1 MGGVTRVCIQSAEDI
16 RHLGELD
23 KKMWTVLSCPVNGL
37 EISSDSLSLM
47 DQDGDGQLRLKE
59 VVATAEWLCATLKDA
74 QSLFEKKDSIAI
86 DNISDESL
94 VAVAR
99 KVNADAD
106 VSSLADVQAAIDA
119 VTIEAQEV
127 PAAPLEADVI
137 AAYKEKS
144 AEYAAYFEQEKLQK
158 LGLAS
163 IPEDAPK
170 PGMTEKKFVEMGK
183 QIADWESEVES
194 LKLKVERIS
203 LADVQAAIDAVT
215 IEAQEVPAAP
225 LEADVIAAYKEK
237 SAEYAAYFEQEKL
250 QKLGLAS
257 IPEETPKP
265 GMTEKKFVEMGKQI
279 ADWEAAK
286 AAAETANAD
295 ALAAAKAEFEP
306 LRKLL
311 LLHRD
316 FYRLLRNFVTLEDF
330 YDNDEKTIASFQA
343 GTLILDQRACKLC
356 IRVND
361 LAKHDSQAPLSG
373 MYLLYCNC
381 ENKKTGKKLQIVAAM
396 TQGEIKNLSVGKNG
410 IFYDNDG
417 LDYDATVFKIIENP
431 ISIRQAFWT
440 PYRKMAKWVEDK
452 INKSAAEKDAKAFD
466 DMTAK
471 ADAAANPNAEKKPAF
486 DIAKF
491 AGIFAA
497 IGMALGMIGTAL
509 AAVAG
514 GLASLNWWQ
523 LIIVFICILLVIS
536 GPSMIMAWMKLRR
549 RNLAPVL
556 NANGWAVNADAII
569 SVPFGL
575 KLTEQVRFPF
585 TKNPVKKSP
594 AGKICLV
601 ILLLIILGLG
611 GYGIYKYITKEE
623 VTAEEVMEVTETEA
637 NPALTMEETEAP
649 AETPETE
656 MGAE

>member
-1 MGGVTRVCIQSAEDI
+1 MSKYKWSFANVGGVTRVRIKSAEDV

-37 EISSDSLSLM
+37 EISSDSLRLM

-59 VVATAEWLCATLKDA
+59 VVATADWLCATLQNP
-74 QSLFEKKDSIAI
+74 QSLFEQSDVINIKNIADEGI
-86 DNISDESL
+86 RVISDKL
-94 VAVAR
+94 QKDGKVA
-99 KVNADAD
+99 
-106 VSSLADVQAAIDA
+106 LADVQAAIDGIA
-119 VTIEAQEV
+119 IETPEM
-127 PAAPLEADVI
+127 PAAPFEADVI
-137 AAYKEKS
+137 AAYKAKS
-144 AEYAAYFEQEKLQK
+144 PEYAAYFEQEKLQK

-170 PGMTEKKFVEMGK
+170 PGMTEKKFIEMGD
-183 QIADWESEVES
+183 QISKWESEVES
-194 LKLKVERIS
+194 IKSKVES
-203 LADVQAAIDAVT
+203 
-215 IEAQEVPAAP
+215 
-225 LEADVIAAYKEK
+225 
-237 SAEYAAYFEQEKL
+237 
-250 QKLGLAS
+250 
-257 IPEETPKP
+257 
-265 GMTEKKFVEMGKQI
+265 EM
-279 ADWEAAK
+279 
-286 AAAETANAD
+286 
-295 ALAAAKAEFEP
+295 AAAKAEFEP

-330 YDNDEKTIASFQA
+330 YDNDEKTVASFLA

-431 ISIRQAFWT
+431 ISLRQAFWN

-452 INKSAAEKDAKAFD
+452 INKSAAEKDAKTFD

-471 ADAAANPNAEKKPAF
+471 VATAADPNAEKKSAF

-509 AAVAG
+509 VEVG
-514 GLASLNWWQ
+514 KEMSGLAWWQ
-523 LIIVFICILLVIS
+523 YLIIFVCILLIIS

-556 NANGWAVNADAII
+556 NANGWAINADSII

-585 TKNPVKKSP
+585 TKNPAKKNP
-594 AGKICLV
+594 AGKIFLV

-611 GYGIYKYITKEE
+611 GFGIYKYITKEE
-623 VTAEEVMEVTETEA
+623 VTAEEVMEATEAEA
-637 NPALTMEETEAP
+637 NPAVSLENAEVSETE
-649 AETPETE
+649 E
-656 MGAE
+656 GAE

>member
-1 MGGVTRVCIQSAEDI
+1 MSKYKWSFANVGGVTRVRIKSAEDV

-37 EISSDSLSLM
+37 EISSDSLRLM

-59 VVATAEWLCATLKDA
+59 VVATADWLCATLRDP
-74 QSLFEKKDSIAI
+74 QSLFEQSDVINIKNIADEGI
-86 DNISDESL
+86 RVISDKL
-94 VAVAR
+94 QKDGKVA
-99 KVNADAD
+99 
-106 VSSLADVQAAIDA
+106 LADVQAAIDA
-119 VTIEAQEV
+119 IAIETPEM
-127 PAAPLEADVI
+127 PAAPFEADVI
-137 AAYKEKS
+137 AAYKAKS
-144 AEYAAYFEQEKLQK
+144 PEYAAYFEQEKLQK

-170 PGMTEKKFVEMGK
+170 PGMTEKKFIEMGD
-183 QIADWESEVES
+183 QISKWESEVES
-194 LKLKVERIS
+194 IKSKVES
-203 LADVQAAIDAVT
+203 
-215 IEAQEVPAAP
+215 E
-225 LEADVIAAYKEK
+225 
-237 SAEYAAYFEQEKL
+237 
-250 QKLGLAS
+250 
-257 IPEETPKP
+257 
-265 GMTEKKFVEMGKQI
+265 
-279 ADWEAAK
+279 
-286 AAAETANAD
+286 
-295 ALAAAKAEFEP
+295 LAAAKAEFEP

-330 YDNDEKTIASFQA
+330 YDNDEKTVASFLA

-431 ISIRQAFWT
+431 ISLRQAFWN

-452 INKSAAEKDAKAFD
+452 INKSAAEKDAKTFD

-471 ADAAANPNAEKKPAF
+471 VATAADPNAEKKSAF

-509 AAVAG
+509 ASVAQG
-514 GLASLNWWQ
+514 WISLTWWQ
-523 LIIVFICILLVIS
+523 QIIVFVCILLIIS

-556 NANGWAVNADAII
+556 NANGWAINADSII

-585 TKNPVKKSP
+585 TKNPAKKNP
-594 AGKICLV
+594 AGKIFLV

-611 GYGIYKYITKEE
+611 GFGIYKYITKEE
-623 VTAEEVMEVTETEA
+623 VTAEEVMEATEAEA
-637 NPALTMEETEAP
+637 NPALTLENAEVSQTEE
-649 AETPETE
+649 
-656 MGAE
+656 GAE

>member
-1 MGGVTRVCIQSAEDI
+1 MSKYKWSFANVGGVTRVRIKSAEDV

-37 EISSDSLSLM
+37 EISSDSLRLM

-59 VVATAEWLCATLKDA
+59 VVATADWLCATLRDP
-74 QSLFEKKDSIAI
+74 QSLFEQSDVINIKNIADEGI
-86 DNISDESL
+86 RVISDKL
-94 VAVAR
+94 QKDGKVA
-99 KVNADAD
+99 
-106 VSSLADVQAAIDA
+106 LADVQAAIDA
-119 VTIEAQEV
+119 IAIETPEM
-127 PAAPLEADVI
+127 PAAPFEADVI
-137 AAYKEKS
+137 AAYKAKS
-144 AEYAAYFEQEKLQK
+144 PEYAAYFEQEKLQK
-158 LGLAS
+158 LGLAT

-170 PGMTEKKFVEMGK
+170 PGMTEKKFIEMGD
-183 QIADWESEVES
+183 QISKWESEVES
-194 LKLKVERIS
+194 IKSKVES
-203 LADVQAAIDAVT
+203 
-215 IEAQEVPAAP
+215 
-225 LEADVIAAYKEK
+225 
-237 SAEYAAYFEQEKL
+237 
-250 QKLGLAS
+250 
-257 IPEETPKP
+257 
-265 GMTEKKFVEMGKQI
+265 EM
-279 ADWEAAK
+279 
-286 AAAETANAD
+286 
-295 ALAAAKAEFEP
+295 AAAKAEFEP

-330 YDNDEKTIASFQA
+330 YDNDEKTVASFLA

-431 ISIRQAFWT
+431 ISLRQAFWN

-452 INKSAAEKDAKAFD
+452 INKSAAEKDAKTFD

-471 ADAAANPNAEKKPAF
+471 VATAADPNAEKKSAF

-509 AAVAG
+509 VKVG
-514 GLASLNWWQ
+514 EGWIRLTWWQ
-523 LIIVFICILLVIS
+523 QIIVFVCILLIIS

-556 NANGWAVNADAII
+556 NANGWAINADSII

-585 TKNPVKKSP
+585 TKNPAKKNP
-594 AGKICLV
+594 AGKIFLV

-611 GYGIYKYITKEE
+611 GFGIYKYITKEE
-623 VTAEEVMEVTETEA
+623 VTAEEVMEATEAEA
-637 NPALTMEETEAP
+637 NPAVSLENAEVSETE
-649 AETPETE
+649 E
-656 MGAE
+656 GAE

>member
-1 MGGVTRVCIQSAEDI
+1 MSKYKWSFANVGGVTRVRIKSAEDV

-37 EISSDSLSLM
+37 EISSDSLRLM

-59 VVATAEWLCATLKDA
+59 VVATADWLCATLRDP
-74 QSLFEKKDSIAI
+74 QSLFEQSDVINIKNIADEGI
-86 DNISDESL
+86 RVISDKL
-94 VAVAR
+94 QKDGKVA
-99 KVNADAD
+99 
-106 VSSLADVQAAIDA
+106 LADVQAAIDA
-119 VTIEAQEV
+119 IAIETPEM
-127 PAAPLEADVI
+127 PAAPFEADVI
-137 AAYKEKS
+137 AAYKAKS
-144 AEYAAYFEQEKLQK
+144 PEYAAYFEQEKLQK

-170 PGMTEKKFVEMGK
+170 PGMTEKKFIEMGD
-183 QIADWESEVES
+183 QISKWESEVES
-194 LKLKVERIS
+194 IKSKVES
-203 LADVQAAIDAVT
+203 
-215 IEAQEVPAAP
+215 
-225 LEADVIAAYKEK
+225 
-237 SAEYAAYFEQEKL
+237 
-250 QKLGLAS
+250 
-257 IPEETPKP
+257 
-265 GMTEKKFVEMGKQI
+265 EM
-279 ADWEAAK
+279 
-286 AAAETANAD
+286 
-295 ALAAAKAEFEP
+295 AAAKAEFEP

-330 YDNDEKTIASFQA
+330 YDNDEKTVASFLA

-431 ISIRQAFWT
+431 ISLRQAFWN

-452 INKSAAEKDAKAFD
+452 INKSAAEKDAKTFD

-471 ADAAANPNAEKKPAF
+471 VATAADPNAEKKSAF

-509 AAVAG
+509 ASVAQG
-514 GLASLNWWQ
+514 WISLTWWQ
-523 LIIVFICILLVIS
+523 QIIVFVCILLIIS

-556 NANGWAVNADAII
+556 NANGWAINADSII

-585 TKNPVKKSP
+585 TKNPAKKNP
-594 AGKICLV
+594 AGKIFLV

-611 GYGIYKYITKEE
+611 GFGIYKYITKEE
-623 VTAEEVMEVTETEA
+623 VTAEEVMEATEAEA
-637 NPALTMEETEAP
+637 NPALTLENAEAP
-649 AETPETE
+649 ETKE
-656 MGAE
+656 AQQ

>member
-1 MGGVTRVCIQSAEDI
+1 MANYKWSFANVGGVTRVCIQSAEDI

-47 DQDGDGQLRLKE
+47 DLDGDGQLRLKE
-59 VVATAEWLCATLKDA
+59 VVATADWLCATLKDP
-74 QSLFEKKDSIAI
+74 QSLFEQSDSILL
-86 DNISDESL
+86 DNIIDESI

-99 KVNADAD
+99 KIVESLKFFAQGHDLK
-106 VSSLADVQAAIDA
+106 VWKVERISLADVQATIDA

-170 PGMTEKKFVEMGK
+170 PGMTEKKF
-183 QIADWESEVES
+183 I
-194 LKLKVERIS
+194 
-203 LADVQAAIDAVT
+203 
-215 IEAQEVPAAP
+215 
-225 LEADVIAAYKEK
+225 
-237 SAEYAAYFEQEKL
+237 
-250 QKLGLAS
+250 
-257 IPEETPKP
+257 
-265 GMTEKKFVEMGKQI
+265 EMGKQI

-330 YDNDEKTIASFQA
+330 YDNDEKTVASFQA

-471 ADAAANPNAEKKPAF
+471 ADAAVANPNAEQKPAF

-509 AAVAG
+509 ASVAHG
-514 GLASLNWWQ
+514 WIRLTWWQ
-523 LIIVFICILLVIS
+523 QIIVFVCILLIIS

-556 NANGWAVNADAII
+556 NANGWAINADSII

-585 TKNPVKKSP
+585 TKNPVKKNP

-637 NPALTMEETEAP
+637 NPAVSMEN
-649 AETPETE
+649 AETPETVE
-656 MGAE
+656 GTE

>member
-1 MGGVTRVCIQSAEDI
+1 MSKYKWNFANVGGVTRVRIETAEDI

-59 VVATAEWLCATLKDA
+59 VVATADWLCATLKDP

-99 KVNADAD
+99 KIVESLKLK
-106 VSSLADVQAAIDA
+106 VERISLADVQAAIDA
-119 VTIEAQEV
+119 IAIETPEM

-183 QIADWESEVES
+183 QIADWE
-194 LKLKVERIS
+194 
-203 LADVQAAIDAVT
+203 
-215 IEAQEVPAAP
+215 
-225 LEADVIAAYKEK
+225 
-237 SAEYAAYFEQEKL
+237 
-250 QKLGLAS
+250 
-257 IPEETPKP
+257 
-265 GMTEKKFVEMGKQI
+265 
-279 ADWEAAK
+279 AAK

-295 ALAAAKAEFEP
+295 ALAAAKAEYLP

-330 YDNDEKTIASFQA
+330 YDNDEKTVASFQA
-343 GTLILDQRACKLC
+343 GTLILDQRACKLS

-361 LAKHDSQAPLSG
+361 LAKHESQAPLSG

-471 ADAAANPNAEKKPAF
+471 ADAAADPNAEKKPAF

-509 AAVAG
+509 VKVG
-514 GLASLNWWQ
+514 EGMSGLAWWQ
-523 LIIVFICILLVIS
+523 YLIIFVCILLVIS

-556 NANGWAVNADAII
+556 NANGWAVNADSII

-656 MGAE
+656 KGAE

>member
-1 MGGVTRVCIQSAEDI
+1 MGGVTRVRIKSAEDV

-37 EISSDSLSLM
+37 EISSDSLRLM

-59 VVATAEWLCATLKDA
+59 VVATADWLCATLRDP
-74 QSLFEKKDSIAI
+74 QSLFEQSDVIKIENIADEGI
-86 DNISDESL
+86 RVISDKL
-94 VAVAR
+94 QKDGKVA
-99 KVNADAD
+99 
-106 VSSLADVQAAIDA
+106 LADVQAAIDGIA
-119 VTIEAQEV
+119 IETPEM
-127 PAAPLEADVI
+127 PAAPFEADVI
-137 AAYKEKS
+137 AAYKAKS
-144 AEYAAYFEQEKLQK
+144 PEYAAYFEQEKLQK

-170 PGMTEKKFVEMGK
+170 PGMTEKKFIEMGD
-183 QIADWESEVES
+183 QISKWESEVES
-194 LKLKVERIS
+194 IKSKVES
-203 LADVQAAIDAVT
+203 
-215 IEAQEVPAAP
+215 
-225 LEADVIAAYKEK
+225 
-237 SAEYAAYFEQEKL
+237 
-250 QKLGLAS
+250 
-257 IPEETPKP
+257 
-265 GMTEKKFVEMGKQI
+265 EM
-279 ADWEAAK
+279 
-286 AAAETANAD
+286 
-295 ALAAAKAEFEP
+295 AAAKAEFEP

-330 YDNDEKTIASFQA
+330 YDNDEKTVASFLA

-410 IFYDNDG
+410 IFYDNNG

-431 ISIRQAFWT
+431 ISLRQAFWN

-452 INKSAAEKDAKAFD
+452 INKSAAEKDAKTFD

-471 ADAAANPNAEKKPAF
+471 VATAADPNAEKKSAF

-509 AAVAG
+509 ASVAKG
-514 GLASLNWWQ
+514 WISLTWWQ
-523 LIIVFICILLVIS
+523 QIIVFVCILLIIS

-556 NANGWAVNADAII
+556 NANGWAINADSII

-585 TKNPVKKSP
+585 TKNPAKKNP
-594 AGKICLV
+594 AGKIFLV

-611 GYGIYKYITKEE
+611 GFGIYKYITKEE
-623 VTAEEVMEVTETEA
+623 VTAEEVMEATEAEA
-637 NPALTMEETEAP
+637 NPAVSLENAEVSETE
-649 AETPETE
+649 E
-656 MGAE
+656 GAE

>member
-1 MGGVTRVCIQSAEDI
+1 MSKYKWSFANVGGVTRVRIKSAEDV

-37 EISSDSLSLM
+37 EISSDSLRLM

-59 VVATAEWLCATLKDA
+59 VVATADWLCATLRDP
-74 QSLFEKKDSIAI
+74 QSLFEQSDVINIKNIADEGI
-86 DNISDESL
+86 RVISDKL
-94 VAVAR
+94 QKDGKVA
-99 KVNADAD
+99 
-106 VSSLADVQAAIDA
+106 LADVQAAIDA
-119 VTIEAQEV
+119 IAIETPEM
-127 PAAPLEADVI
+127 PAAPFEADVI
-137 AAYKEKS
+137 AAYKAKS
-144 AEYAAYFEQEKLQK
+144 PEYAAYFEQEKLQK

-170 PGMTEKKFVEMGK
+170 PGMTEKKFIEMGD
-183 QIADWESEVES
+183 QISKWESEVES
-194 LKLKVERIS
+194 IKSKVES
-203 LADVQAAIDAVT
+203 
-215 IEAQEVPAAP
+215 E
-225 LEADVIAAYKEK
+225 
-237 SAEYAAYFEQEKL
+237 
-250 QKLGLAS
+250 
-257 IPEETPKP
+257 
-265 GMTEKKFVEMGKQI
+265 
-279 ADWEAAK
+279 
-286 AAAETANAD
+286 
-295 ALAAAKAEFEP
+295 LAAAKAEFEP

-330 YDNDEKTIASFQA
+330 YDNDEKTVASFLA

-431 ISIRQAFWT
+431 ISLRQAFWN

-452 INKSAAEKDAKAFD
+452 INKSAAEKDAKTFD

-471 ADAAANPNAEKKPAF
+471 VATAADPNAEKKSAF

-509 AAVAG
+509 ASVAQG
-514 GLASLNWWQ
+514 WISLTWWQ
-523 LIIVFICILLVIS
+523 QIIVFVCILLIIS

-556 NANGWAVNADAII
+556 NANGWAINADSII

-585 TKNPVKKSP
+585 TKNPAKKNP
-594 AGKICLV
+594 AGKIFLV

-611 GYGIYKYITKEE
+611 GFGIYKYITKEE
-623 VTAEEVMEVTETEA
+623 VTAEEVMEATEAEA
-637 NPALTMEETEAP
+637 NPAVSLENAEASETKE
-649 AETPETE
+649 
-656 MGAE
+656 GAE

>member
-1 MGGVTRVCIQSAEDI
+1 MSKYKWSFANVGGVTRVRIKSAEDV

-37 EISSDSLSLM
+37 EISSDSLRLM

-59 VVATAEWLCATLKDA
+59 VVATADWLCATLRDP
-74 QSLFEKKDSIAI
+74 QSLFEQSDVIKIENIADEGI
-86 DNISDESL
+86 HVISDKL
-94 VAVAR
+94 QKDGKVA
-99 KVNADAD
+99 
-106 VSSLADVQAAIDA
+106 LADVQAAIDA
-119 VTIEAQEV
+119 IAIETPEM
-127 PAAPLEADVI
+127 PAAPFEADVI
-137 AAYKEKS
+137 AAYKAKS
-144 AEYAAYFEQEKLQK
+144 PEYAAYFEQEKLQK

-170 PGMTEKKFVEMGK
+170 PGMTEKKFIEMGD
-183 QIADWESEVES
+183 QISKWESEVES
-194 LKLKVERIS
+194 IKSKVES
-203 LADVQAAIDAVT
+203 
-215 IEAQEVPAAP
+215 E
-225 LEADVIAAYKEK
+225 
-237 SAEYAAYFEQEKL
+237 
-250 QKLGLAS
+250 
-257 IPEETPKP
+257 
-265 GMTEKKFVEMGKQI
+265 
-279 ADWEAAK
+279 
-286 AAAETANAD
+286 
-295 ALAAAKAEFEP
+295 LAAAKAEFEP

-330 YDNDEKTIASFQA
+330 YDNDEKTVASFLA

-431 ISIRQAFWT
+431 ISLRQAFWN

-452 INKSAAEKDAKAFD
+452 INKSAAEKDAKTFD

-471 ADAAANPNAEKKPAF
+471 VATAADPNAEKKSAF

-509 AAVAG
+509 ASVAQG
-514 GLASLNWWQ
+514 WISLTWWQ
-523 LIIVFICILLVIS
+523 QIIVFVCILLIIS

-556 NANGWAVNADAII
+556 NANGWAINADSII

-585 TKNPVKKSP
+585 TKNPAKKNP
-594 AGKICLV
+594 AGKIFLV

-611 GYGIYKYITKEE
+611 GFGIYKYITKEE
-623 VTAEEVMEVTETEA
+623 VTAEEVMEATEAEA
-637 NPALTMEETEAP
+637 NPAISLENAEVSETE
-649 AETPETE
+649 E
-656 MGAE
+656 GAE

>member
-1 MGGVTRVCIQSAEDI
+1 MSKYKWSFANVGGVTRVRIKSAEDV

-37 EISSDSLSLM
+37 EISSDSLRLM

-59 VVATAEWLCATLKDA
+59 VVATADWLCATLRDP
-74 QSLFEKKDSIAI
+74 QSLFEQSDVINIKNIADEGI
-86 DNISDESL
+86 RVISDKL
-94 VAVAR
+94 QKDGKVA
-99 KVNADAD
+99 
-106 VSSLADVQAAIDA
+106 LADVQAAIDA
-119 VTIEAQEV
+119 IAIETPEM
-127 PAAPLEADVI
+127 PAAPFEADVI
-137 AAYKEKS
+137 AAYKAKS
-144 AEYAAYFEQEKLQK
+144 PEYAAYFEQEKLQK

-170 PGMTEKKFVEMGK
+170 PGMTEKKFIEMGD
-183 QIADWESEVES
+183 QISKWESEVES
-194 LKLKVERIS
+194 IKSKVES
-203 LADVQAAIDAVT
+203 
-215 IEAQEVPAAP
+215 E
-225 LEADVIAAYKEK
+225 
-237 SAEYAAYFEQEKL
+237 
-250 QKLGLAS
+250 
-257 IPEETPKP
+257 
-265 GMTEKKFVEMGKQI
+265 
-279 ADWEAAK
+279 
-286 AAAETANAD
+286 
-295 ALAAAKAEFEP
+295 LAAAKAEFEP

-330 YDNDEKTIASFQA
+330 YDNDEKTVASFLA

-431 ISIRQAFWT
+431 ISLRQAFWN

-452 INKSAAEKDAKAFD
+452 INKSAAEKDAKTFD

-471 ADAAANPNAEKKPAF
+471 VATAADPNAEKKSAF

-509 AAVAG
+509 GSVAQG
-514 GLASLNWWQ
+514 WIRLTWWQ
-523 LIIVFICILLVIS
+523 QIIVFVCILLIIS

-556 NANGWAVNADAII
+556 NANGWAINADSII

-585 TKNPVKKSP
+585 TKNPAKKNP
-594 AGKICLV
+594 AGKIFLV

-611 GYGIYKYITKEE
+611 GFGIYKYITKEE
-623 VTAEEVMEVTETEA
+623 VTAEEVMEATEAEA
-637 NPALTMEETEAP
+637 NPAVSLENAEVSETE
-649 AETPETE
+649 E
-656 MGAE
+656 GAE

>member
-1 MGGVTRVCIQSAEDI
+1 MSKYKWSFANVGGVTRVRIKSAEDV

-37 EISSDSLSLM
+37 EISSDSLRLM

-59 VVATAEWLCATLKDA
+59 VVATADWLCATLRDP
-74 QSLFEKKDSIAI
+74 QSLFEQSDVINIKNIADEGI
-86 DNISDESL
+86 RVISDKL
-94 VAVAR
+94 QKDGKVA
-99 KVNADAD
+99 
-106 VSSLADVQAAIDA
+106 LADVQAAIDA
-119 VTIEAQEV
+119 IAIETPEM
-127 PAAPLEADVI
+127 PAAPFEADVI
-137 AAYKEKS
+137 AAYKAKS
-144 AEYAAYFEQEKLQK
+144 PEYAAYFEQEKLQK
-158 LGLAS
+158 LGLAT

-170 PGMTEKKFVEMGK
+170 PGMTEKKFIEMGD
-183 QIADWESEVES
+183 QISKWESEVES
-194 LKLKVERIS
+194 IKSKVES
-203 LADVQAAIDAVT
+203 
-215 IEAQEVPAAP
+215 
-225 LEADVIAAYKEK
+225 
-237 SAEYAAYFEQEKL
+237 
-250 QKLGLAS
+250 
-257 IPEETPKP
+257 
-265 GMTEKKFVEMGKQI
+265 EM
-279 ADWEAAK
+279 
-286 AAAETANAD
+286 
-295 ALAAAKAEFEP
+295 AAAKAEFEP

-330 YDNDEKTIASFQA
+330 YDNDEKTVASFLA

-410 IFYDNDG
+410 IFYDNNG

-431 ISIRQAFWT
+431 ISLRQAFWN

-452 INKSAAEKDAKAFD
+452 INKSAAEKDAKTFD

-471 ADAAANPNAEKKPAF
+471 VATAADPNAEKKSAF

-491 AGIFAA
+491 AGSFAS

-509 AAVAG
+509 VEVG
-514 GLASLNWWQ
+514 KEMSGLAWWQ
-523 LIIVFICILLVIS
+523 YLIIFVCILLIIS

-556 NANGWAVNADAII
+556 NANGWAINADSII

-585 TKNPVKKSP
+585 TKNPAKKNP
-594 AGKICLV
+594 AGKIFLV

-611 GYGIYKYITKEE
+611 GFGIYKYITKEE
-623 VTAEEVMEVTETEA
+623 VTAEEVMEATEAEA
-637 NPALTMEETEAP
+637 NPAVSLENAEVSETKEAQQ
-649 AETPETE
+649 
-656 MGAE
+656 

>member
-1 MGGVTRVCIQSAEDI
+1 
-16 RHLGELD
+16 
-23 KKMWTVLSCPVNGL
+23 
-37 EISSDSLSLM
+37 
-47 DQDGDGQLRLKE
+47 
-59 VVATAEWLCATLKDA
+59 
-74 QSLFEKKDSIAI
+74 
-86 DNISDESL
+86 
-94 VAVAR
+94 
-99 KVNADAD
+99 
-106 VSSLADVQAAIDA
+106 
-119 VTIEAQEV
+119 
-127 PAAPLEADVI
+127 
-137 AAYKEKS
+137 
-144 AEYAAYFEQEKLQK
+144 
-158 LGLAS
+158 
-163 IPEDAPK
+163 
-170 PGMTEKKFVEMGK
+170 
-183 QIADWESEVES
+183 
-194 LKLKVERIS
+194 
-203 LADVQAAIDAVT
+203 
-215 IEAQEVPAAP
+215 
-225 LEADVIAAYKEK
+225 
-237 SAEYAAYFEQEKL
+237 
-250 QKLGLAS
+250 
-257 IPEETPKP
+257 
-265 GMTEKKFVEMGKQI
+265 
-279 ADWEAAK
+279 
-286 AAAETANAD
+286 
-295 ALAAAKAEFEP
+295 
-306 LRKLL
+306 
-311 LLHRD
+311 
-316 FYRLLRNFVTLEDF
+316 
-330 YDNDEKTIASFQA
+330 
-343 GTLILDQRACKLC
+343 
-356 IRVND
+356 
-361 LAKHDSQAPLSG
+361 

-471 ADAAANPNAEKKPAF
+471 ADATVANPNAEQKPAF

-497 IGMALGMIGTAL
+497 IGMALGMIGSAL
-509 AAVAG
+509 AAVARG
-514 GLASLNWWQ
+514 MKGLPWWQ
-523 LIIVFICILLVIS
+523 YLIIFVCILLVIS

-637 NPALTMEETEAP
+637 NPALTLEETEAS

-656 MGAE
+656 KGAE

>member
-1 MGGVTRVCIQSAEDI
+1 MSKYKWSFANVGGVTRVRIKSAEDV

-37 EISSDSLSLM
+37 EISSDSLRLM

-59 VVATAEWLCATLKDA
+59 VVATADWLCATLRDP
-74 QSLFEKKDSIAI
+74 QSLFEQSDVIKIENIADEGI
-86 DNISDESL
+86 RVISDKL
-94 VAVAR
+94 QKDGKVA
-99 KVNADAD
+99 
-106 VSSLADVQAAIDA
+106 LADVQAAIDGIS
-119 VTIEAQEV
+119 IETPEM
-127 PAAPLEADVI
+127 PAAPFEADVI
-137 AAYKEKS
+137 AAYKAKS
-144 AEYAAYFEQEKLQK
+144 PEYAAYFEQEKLQK

-170 PGMTEKKFVEMGK
+170 PGMTEKKFIEMGD
-183 QIADWESEVES
+183 QISKWESEVES
-194 LKLKVERIS
+194 IKSKVES
-203 LADVQAAIDAVT
+203 
-215 IEAQEVPAAP
+215 
-225 LEADVIAAYKEK
+225 
-237 SAEYAAYFEQEKL
+237 
-250 QKLGLAS
+250 
-257 IPEETPKP
+257 
-265 GMTEKKFVEMGKQI
+265 EM
-279 ADWEAAK
+279 
-286 AAAETANAD
+286 
-295 ALAAAKAEFEP
+295 AAAKAEFEP

-330 YDNDEKTIASFQA
+330 YDNDEKTVASFLA

-431 ISIRQAFWT
+431 ISLRQAFWN

-452 INKSAAEKDAKAFD
+452 INKSAAEKDAKTFD

-471 ADAAANPNAEKKPAF
+471 VATAADPNAEKKSAF

-509 AAVAG
+509 ASVAQG
-514 GLASLNWWQ
+514 WISLTWWQ
-523 LIIVFICILLVIS
+523 QIIVFVCILLIIS

-556 NANGWAVNADAII
+556 NANGWAINADSII

-585 TKNPVKKSP
+585 TKNPAKKNP
-594 AGKICLV
+594 AGKIFLV

-611 GYGIYKYITKEE
+611 GFGIYKYITKEE
-623 VTAEEVMEVTETEA
+623 VTAEEVMEATEAEA
-637 NPALTMEETEAP
+637 NPAVSLENAEASETKEAQQ
-649 AETPETE
+649 
-656 MGAE
+656 

>member
-1 MGGVTRVCIQSAEDI
+1 MSKYKWSFANVGGVTRVRIKSAEDV

-37 EISSDSLSLM
+37 EISSDSLRLM

-59 VVATAEWLCATLKDA
+59 VVATADWLCATLRDP
-74 QSLFEKKDSIAI
+74 QSLFEQSDVIKIENIADEGI
-86 DNISDESL
+86 HVISDKL
-94 VAVAR
+94 QKDGKVA
-99 KVNADAD
+99 
-106 VSSLADVQAAIDA
+106 LADVQAAIDA
-119 VTIEAQEV
+119 IAIETPEM
-127 PAAPLEADVI
+127 PAAPFEADVI
-137 AAYKEKS
+137 AAYKAKS
-144 AEYAAYFEQEKLQK
+144 PEYAAYFEQEKLQK

-170 PGMTEKKFVEMGK
+170 PGMTEKKFIEMGD
-183 QIADWESEVES
+183 QISKWESEVES
-194 LKLKVERIS
+194 IKSKVES
-203 LADVQAAIDAVT
+203 
-215 IEAQEVPAAP
+215 
-225 LEADVIAAYKEK
+225 
-237 SAEYAAYFEQEKL
+237 
-250 QKLGLAS
+250 
-257 IPEETPKP
+257 
-265 GMTEKKFVEMGKQI
+265 EM
-279 ADWEAAK
+279 
-286 AAAETANAD
+286 
-295 ALAAAKAEFEP
+295 AAAKAEFEP

-330 YDNDEKTIASFQA
+330 YDNDEKTVASFLA

-410 IFYDNDG
+410 IFYDNNG

-431 ISIRQAFWT
+431 ISLRQAFWN

-452 INKSAAEKDAKAFD
+452 INKSAAEKDAKTFD

-471 ADAAANPNAEKKPAF
+471 VATAADPNAEKKSAF

-509 AAVAG
+509 VKVG
-514 GLASLNWWQ
+514 EGMKDLPWWQ
-523 LIIVFICILLVIS
+523 YLIIFVCILLIIS

-556 NANGWAVNADAII
+556 NANGWAINADSII

-585 TKNPVKKSP
+585 TKNPAKKNP
-594 AGKICLV
+594 AGKIFLV

-611 GYGIYKYITKEE
+611 GFGIYKYITKEE
-623 VTAEEVMEVTETEA
+623 VTAEEVMEATEAEA
-637 NPALTMEETEAP
+637 NPALTLENAEAP
-649 AETPETE
+649 ETKE
-656 MGAE
+656 AQQ

>member
-1 MGGVTRVCIQSAEDI
+1 MSKYKWNFANVGGVTRVRIETAEDI

-59 VVATAEWLCATLKDA
+59 VVATADWLCATLKDP
-74 QSLFEKKDSIAI
+74 QSLFEQSDSILL
-86 DNISDESL
+86 DNIIDESI

-99 KVNADAD
+99 KIVESLKLK
-106 VSSLADVQAAIDA
+106 VERISLADVQAAIDA
-119 VTIEAQEV
+119 IAIETPEM
-127 PAAPLEADVI
+127 PAAPFEADVI
-137 AAYKEKS
+137 AAYKAKS
-144 AEYAAYFEQEKLQK
+144 PEYAAYFEQEKLQK

-170 PGMTEKKFVEMGK
+170 PGMTEKKFIEMGD
-183 QIADWESEVES
+183 QISKWESEVES
-194 LKLKVERIS
+194 IKSQVES
-203 LADVQAAIDAVT
+203 
-215 IEAQEVPAAP
+215 E
-225 LEADVIAAYKEK
+225 
-237 SAEYAAYFEQEKL
+237 
-250 QKLGLAS
+250 
-257 IPEETPKP
+257 
-265 GMTEKKFVEMGKQI
+265 
-279 ADWEAAK
+279 
-286 AAAETANAD
+286 
-295 ALAAAKAEFEP
+295 LAAAKAEFEP

-330 YDNDEKTIASFQA
+330 YDNDDKTVASFQA

-396 TQGEIKNLSVGKNG
+396 TQGEIKNLNVGKNG

-471 ADAAANPNAEKKPAF
+471 ADATVANPNAEQKPAF

-556 NANGWAVNADAII
+556 NANGWAINADSII

-585 TKNPVKKSP
+585 TQNPAKKSP
-594 AGKICLV
+594 AGKIFLV
-601 ILLLIILGLG
+601 ILLLIVLGLG

-623 VTAEEVMEVTETEA
+623 VTAEEVMEATEA
-637 NPALTMEETEAP
+637 ETNPALTLEEAESP
-649 AETPETE
+649 AEAPETE
-656 MGAE
+656 EGAE

>member
-1 MGGVTRVCIQSAEDI
+1 MSKYKWSFANVGGVTRVRIKSAEDV

-37 EISSDSLSLM
+37 EISSDSLRLM

-59 VVATAEWLCATLKDA
+59 VVATADWLCATLRDP
-74 QSLFEKKDSIAI
+74 QSLFEQSDVIKIENIADEGI
-86 DNISDESL
+86 RVISDKL
-94 VAVAR
+94 QKDGKVA
-99 KVNADAD
+99 
-106 VSSLADVQAAIDA
+106 LADVQAAIDA
-119 VTIEAQEV
+119 IAIETPEM
-127 PAAPLEADVI
+127 PAAPFEADVI
-137 AAYKEKS
+137 AAYKAKS
-144 AEYAAYFEQEKLQK
+144 PEYAAYFEQEKLQK

-170 PGMTEKKFVEMGK
+170 PGMTEKKFIEMGD
-183 QIADWESEVES
+183 QISKWESEVES
-194 LKLKVERIS
+194 IKSKVES
-203 LADVQAAIDAVT
+203 
-215 IEAQEVPAAP
+215 
-225 LEADVIAAYKEK
+225 
-237 SAEYAAYFEQEKL
+237 
-250 QKLGLAS
+250 
-257 IPEETPKP
+257 
-265 GMTEKKFVEMGKQI
+265 EM
-279 ADWEAAK
+279 
-286 AAAETANAD
+286 
-295 ALAAAKAEFEP
+295 AAAKAEFEP

-330 YDNDEKTIASFQA
+330 YDNDEKTVASFLA

-431 ISIRQAFWT
+431 ISLRQAFWN

-452 INKSAAEKDAKAFD
+452 INKSAAEKDAKTFD

-471 ADAAANPNAEKKPAF
+471 VATAADPNAEKKSAF

-509 AAVAG
+509 ASVAQG
-514 GLASLNWWQ
+514 WIGLTWWQ
-523 LIIVFICILLVIS
+523 QIIVFVCILLIIS

-556 NANGWAVNADAII
+556 NANGWAINADSII

-585 TKNPVKKSP
+585 TKNPAKKNP
-594 AGKICLV
+594 AGKIFLV

-611 GYGIYKYITKEE
+611 GFGIYKYITKEE
-623 VTAEEVMEVTETEA
+623 VTAEEVMEATEAEA
-637 NPALTMEETEAP
+637 NPAVSLEDAEVSETE
-649 AETPETE
+649 E
-656 MGAE
+656 GAE

>member
-1 MGGVTRVCIQSAEDI
+1 MGGVTRVRIKSAEDV

-37 EISSDSLSLM
+37 EISSDSLRLM

-59 VVATAEWLCATLKDA
+59 VVATADWLCATLQDPL
-74 QSLFEKKDSIAI
+74 SLFEQSDVIKIENIADEGI
-86 DNISDESL
+86 RVISDKL
-94 VAVAR
+94 QKDGKVA
-99 KVNADAD
+99 
-106 VSSLADVQAAIDA
+106 LADVQAAIDA
-119 VTIEAQEV
+119 IAIETPEM
-127 PAAPLEADVI
+127 PAAPFEADVI
-137 AAYKEKS
+137 AAYKAKS
-144 AEYAAYFEQEKLQK
+144 PEYAAYFEQEKLQK

-170 PGMTEKKFVEMGK
+170 PGMTEKKFIEMGD
-183 QIADWESEVES
+183 QISKWESEVES
-194 LKLKVERIS
+194 IKSKVES
-203 LADVQAAIDAVT
+203 
-215 IEAQEVPAAP
+215 
-225 LEADVIAAYKEK
+225 
-237 SAEYAAYFEQEKL
+237 
-250 QKLGLAS
+250 
-257 IPEETPKP
+257 
-265 GMTEKKFVEMGKQI
+265 EM
-279 ADWEAAK
+279 
-286 AAAETANAD
+286 
-295 ALAAAKAEFEP
+295 AAAKAEFEP

-330 YDNDEKTIASFQA
+330 YDNDEKTVASFLA

-410 IFYDNDG
+410 IFYDNNG

-431 ISIRQAFWT
+431 ISLRQAFWN

-452 INKSAAEKDAKAFD
+452 INKSAAEKDAKTFD

-471 ADAAANPNAEKKPAF
+471 VATAADPNAEKKSAF

-509 AAVAG
+509 VKVG
-514 GLASLNWWQ
+514 EGMKDLPWWQ
-523 LIIVFICILLVIS
+523 YLIIFVCILLIIS

-556 NANGWAVNADAII
+556 NANGWAINADSII

-585 TKNPVKKSP
+585 TKNPAKKNP
-594 AGKICLV
+594 AGKIFLV

-611 GYGIYKYITKEE
+611 GFGIYKYITKEE
-623 VTAEEVMEVTETEA
+623 VTAEEVMEATEAEA
-637 NPALTMEETEAP
+637 NPAVSLENAEVSETE
-649 AETPETE
+649 E
-656 MGAE
+656 GAE

>member
-1 MGGVTRVCIQSAEDI
+1 MSKYKWSFANVGGVTRVRIKSAEDV

-37 EISSDSLSLM
+37 EISSDSLRLM

-59 VVATAEWLCATLKDA
+59 VVATADWLCATLQDP
-74 QSLFEKKDSIAI
+74 QSLFEQSDVIKIENIADEGI
-86 DNISDESL
+86 RVISDKL
-94 VAVAR
+94 QKDGKVA
-99 KVNADAD
+99 
-106 VSSLADVQAAIDA
+106 LADVQAAIDA
-119 VTIEAQEV
+119 IAIETPEM
-127 PAAPLEADVI
+127 PAAPFEADVI
-137 AAYKEKS
+137 AAYKAKS
-144 AEYAAYFEQEKLQK
+144 PEYAAYFEQEKLQK

-170 PGMTEKKFVEMGK
+170 PGMTEKKFIEMGD
-183 QIADWESEVES
+183 QISKWESEVES
-194 LKLKVERIS
+194 IKSKVES
-203 LADVQAAIDAVT
+203 
-215 IEAQEVPAAP
+215 
-225 LEADVIAAYKEK
+225 
-237 SAEYAAYFEQEKL
+237 
-250 QKLGLAS
+250 
-257 IPEETPKP
+257 
-265 GMTEKKFVEMGKQI
+265 EM
-279 ADWEAAK
+279 
-286 AAAETANAD
+286 
-295 ALAAAKAEFEP
+295 AAAKAEFEP

-330 YDNDEKTIASFQA
+330 YDNDEKTVASFLA

-431 ISIRQAFWT
+431 ISLRQAFWN

-452 INKSAAEKDAKAFD
+452 INKSAAEKDAKTFD

-471 ADAAANPNAEKKPAF
+471 VATAADPNAEKKSAF

-497 IGMALGMIGTAL
+497 IGIASGMIGTAL
-509 AAVAG
+509 ASVAQG
-514 GLASLNWWQ
+514 WIGLTWWQ
-523 LIIVFICILLVIS
+523 QIIVFVCILLIIS

-556 NANGWAVNADAII
+556 NANGWAINADSII

-585 TKNPVKKSP
+585 TKNPAKKNP
-594 AGKICLV
+594 AGKIFLV

-611 GYGIYKYITKEE
+611 GFGIYKYITKEE
-623 VTAEEVMEVTETEA
+623 VTAEEVMEATEADA
-637 NPALTMEETEAP
+637 NPAVSLENAEVSETE
-649 AETPETE
+649 E
-656 MGAE
+656 GAE